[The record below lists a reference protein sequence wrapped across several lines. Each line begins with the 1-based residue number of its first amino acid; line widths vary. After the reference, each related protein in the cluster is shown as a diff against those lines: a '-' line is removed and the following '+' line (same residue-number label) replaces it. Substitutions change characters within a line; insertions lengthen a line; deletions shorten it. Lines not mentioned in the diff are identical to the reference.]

1 MLCVCLSVAKSLLA
15 AGNVKFRST
24 LLTVVEPP
32 GDYSDDVVEYS
43 DDCDEDD
50 DDDDD
55 DDDVGTETASNAVRV
70 TSIPRSTSLQMLRTF
85 LESDKIGVGPI
96 RDIEYSDGDDSAIVY
111 FQHASGNA
119 CVCSQL
125 TKKVI
130 NAKKFV
136 KCFGR

>member
-1 MLCVCLSVAKSLLA
+1 MCLSVAKSLLA